1 MLCEEY
7 LAILLGMLYNKA
19 KGVFMETIEKKV
31 KSFIDLSI
39 GTSVAFLVLGLIF
52 LVAPDLSLDII
63 RWFFAIIALSAGLSI
78 IIRNSMRQAYL
89 FSGMTIL
96 GVMLVLIG
104 MVFVFYPSIMS
115 IFPILLGIWLIASAI
130 SSLAA
135 ASTLKNR
142 TDSVVII
149 FTSIISAICG
159 ILLMANPWGGT
170 MSIIMV
176 AGIMMI
182 IHAAAN
188 IIDLA
193 VFRKNFN
200 DLSEE
205 VNEFVGRKKKEVKK
219 KIEEATEA
227 EVKETKT
234 EKTSESKKETKKES

>member
-1 MLCEEY
+1 
-7 LAILLGMLYNKA
+7 
-19 KGVFMETIEKKV
+19 MEKIEKKV
-31 KSFIDLSI
+31 RSFIDLSI

-78 IIRNSMRQAYL
+78 IIRNSMRQAYI

-115 IFPILLGIWLIASAI
+115 IFPILLGVWLIASAI

-135 ASTLKNR
+135 ASTLKSKN
-142 TDSVVII
+142 DSAVII

-170 MSIIMV
+170 MSIIML
-176 AGIMMI
+176 AGIMMM
-182 IHAAAN
+182 IHAVAN
-188 IIDLA
+188 IIDLV

-205 VNEFVGRKKKEVKK
+205 VNDFVGRKKKEIKK
-219 KIEEATEA
+219 KIAEATEA
-227 EVKETKT
+227 EVKEAKKT
-234 EKTSESKKETKKES
+234 EEKKTGAKRES